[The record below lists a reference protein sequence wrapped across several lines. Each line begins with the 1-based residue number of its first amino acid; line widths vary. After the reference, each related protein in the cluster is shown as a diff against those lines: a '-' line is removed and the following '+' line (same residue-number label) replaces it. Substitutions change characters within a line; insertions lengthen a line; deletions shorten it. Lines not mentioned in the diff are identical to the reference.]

1 MYRIRAFRAIND
13 LASCERF
20 AQGHLNVL
28 AEYGVTKVT
37 TAKLD
42 WFHNPDVYV
51 VLIESEDG
59 TEVYGGERIHIA
71 NRQYRLPIEEAIS
84 VVDSDIFPLVEEH
97 REALTGEL
105 CGLWNSK
112 AIAGRGFSVLLTKI
126 GVAIARLL
134 KMGSLFVLC
143 APYTVA
149 MCQQAGFTI
158 EESIGNKGTYFYPKL
173 DLIATVLM
181 VKDLVLLPT
190 ADEAFRQRIIDIS
203 ENPIQ
208 EAIEEG
214 PKGSFTVKIDLSLI
228 TGNESSI

>member
-1 MYRIRAFRAIND
+1 MYRIRGFRAVDD
-13 LASCERF
+13 LISCERF

-51 VLIESEDG
+51 VLIESIDG
-59 TEVYGGERIHIA
+59 KEVYGGERIHIA
-71 NRQYRLPIEEAIS
+71 NDQYRLPVEDAIS
-84 VVDSDIFPLVEEH
+84 VVDPDIFPLVDRYRKEV
-97 REALTGEL
+97 TGEL

-126 GVAIARLL
+126 GIAIARLL

-143 APYTVA
+143 APYTVS
-149 MCQQAGFTI
+149 MCQQAGFAI

-173 DLIATVLM
+173 DLIATLLM
-181 VKDLVLLPT
+181 VKDLVHLPL
-190 ADEAFRQRIIDIS
+190 ADEDFRQRIINIS
-203 ENPIQ
+203 EHPIQ
-208 EAIEEG
+208 RAVEHG
-214 PKGSFTVKIDLSLI
+214 PKGEFTIELDLSLI
-228 TGNESSI
+228 I